1 MTDATAKAAP
11 KAERRRR
18 VLRSGARSSIV
29 VGGAIVLFFVL
40 LAPLA
45 GPLSAITG
53 NDPYAEH
60 PEALGAGSVPAGF
73 GGGIS
78 ARHWFGVTPLRGVD
92 LFSIVAYGSRIS
104 LGIGVVSSVISLVI
118 GVALGLL
125 AGYFPGLVD
134 ALISRTMDVFFG
146 FPFLIFAIALSAVV
160 PQGFPRP
167 VLLTLVLGFFGWP
180 GIARLVR
187 GRR

>member
-1 MTDATAKAAP
+1 MSSCCETLMLGHRLQGTRLTGAHLRGLMIIDDYRHVQRENGDDNMTDATAKAAP

-60 PEALGAGSVPAGF
+60 PEADRKSV
-73 GGGIS
+73 
-78 ARHWFGVTPLRGVD
+78 V
-92 LFSIVAYGSRIS
+92 
-104 LGIGVVSSVISLVI
+104 
-118 GVALGLL
+118 
-125 AGYFPGLVD
+125 
-134 ALISRTMDVFFG
+134 
-146 FPFLIFAIALSAVV
+146 
-160 PQGFPRP
+160 
-167 VLLTLVLGFFGWP
+167 
-180 GIARLVR
+180 
-187 GRR
+187 

>member
-40 LAPLA
+40 LAVLA

-104 LGIGVVSSVISLVI
+104 LGIGVVLSVISLVI

-125 AGYFPGLVD
+125 AGYSPGW
-134 ALISRTMDVFFG
+134 SMR
-146 FPFLIFAIALSAVV
+146 
-160 PQGFPRP
+160 
-167 VLLTLVLGFFGWP
+167 
-180 GIARLVR
+180 
-187 GRR
+187 

>member
-40 LAPLA
+40 LAVLA

-60 PEALGAGSVPAGF
+60 PEALGAE
-73 GGGIS
+73 
-78 ARHWFGVTPLRGVD
+78 
-92 LFSIVAYGSRIS
+92 
-104 LGIGVVSSVISLVI
+104 IGRAHV
-118 GVALGLL
+118 
-125 AGYFPGLVD
+125 
-134 ALISRTMDVFFG
+134 
-146 FPFLIFAIALSAVV
+146 
-160 PQGFPRP
+160 
-167 VLLTLVLGFFGWP
+167 
-180 GIARLVR
+180 
-187 GRR
+187 